1 MVMYYVYSRTNRFK
15 VLDIQ
20 EFVEEFERLGYDIR
34 VDEDRS
40 VYLLDGDGIGW
51 VVYDDNDLE
60 VDVVQRVAK
69 HLADDSVAI
78 FMSVGHEELRY
89 LTGISIAV
97 DSTGTTKTL
106 DMYDIYQVAA
116 ETFQGKEITL
126 AEF

>member
-1 MVMYYVYSRTNRFK
+1 MAMYYGYSRTNRFK

-20 EFVEEFERLGYDIR
+20 EFVEEFEKLGYDIR
-34 VDEDRS
+34 VEDRS
-40 VYLLDGDGIGW
+40 VYLLDTDGIGW
-51 VVYDDNDLE
+51 VAFDDNDME

-78 FMSVGHEELRY
+78 FMSVGHEKLCY

-97 DSTGTTKTL
+97 DNTGTTKIL
-106 DMYDIYQVAA
+106 DLHDIYQVAA

-126 AEF
+126 AEY

>member
-1 MVMYYVYSRTNRFK
+1 MAMYCVYSRTNRFK

-20 EFVEEFERLGYDIR
+20 EFVEEFEKLGYEIR
-34 VDEDRS
+34 VEGLS
-40 VYLLDGDGIGW
+40 VFMLDTEGVGW
-51 VVYDDNDLE
+51 FSYDDNDLE

-69 HLADDSVAI
+69 HLADNSVAI

-89 LTGISIAV
+89 LTGTSIAV
-97 DSTGTTKTL
+97 DNTGTTKTL

-126 AEF
+126 AEY

>member
-1 MVMYYVYSRTNRFK
+1 MAMYYVYSRTNRFK
-15 VLDIQ
+15 VHDIQ
-20 EFVEEFERLGYDIR
+20 EFVEEFEKLGYEIR
-34 VDEDRS
+34 VEGLS
-40 VYLLDGDGIGW
+40 VFMLDTEGVGW
-51 VVYDDNDLE
+51 FTYDDNDLE

-69 HLADDSVAI
+69 HLAEDSVAI

-97 DSTGTTKTL
+97 DNTGTTKTL

-126 AEF
+126 AEY